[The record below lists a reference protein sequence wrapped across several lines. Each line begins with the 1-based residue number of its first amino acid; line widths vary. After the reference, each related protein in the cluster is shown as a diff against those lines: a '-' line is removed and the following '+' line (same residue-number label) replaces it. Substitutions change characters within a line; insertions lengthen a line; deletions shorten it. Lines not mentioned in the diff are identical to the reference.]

1 MDFEKLIKSCSGF
14 DWNEGNR
21 DKNLVKHGVDTNE
34 SEQVFTDDPIFF
46 EDEVHSNNENRWGVY
61 GTAENGRCLTIFFTI
76 RSKKIRIISA
86 RDQGKNEKI
95 NINKYKSLETK

>member
-1 MDFEKLIKSCSGF
+1 MSQSKCLLMIQYFLKTKFILI
-14 DWNEGNR
+14 
-21 DKNLVKHGVDTNE
+21 VKIAG
-34 SEQVFTDDPIFF
+34 
-46 EDEVHSNNENRWGVY
+46 GVY

-95 NINKYKSLETK
+95 NIKKYKSLETK